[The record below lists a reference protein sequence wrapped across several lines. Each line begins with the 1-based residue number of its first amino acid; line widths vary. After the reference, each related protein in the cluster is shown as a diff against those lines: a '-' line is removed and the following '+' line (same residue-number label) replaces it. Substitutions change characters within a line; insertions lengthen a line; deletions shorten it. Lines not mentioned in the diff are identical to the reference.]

1 MAPALPPYALAVPS
15 FRFRALAALA
25 GRAVLGGPREVVLAC
40 FVGARLAAAL
50 VRGAEPALTDEV
62 RAARASGAR
71 TWLGAI
77 ALPASTRVPLARL
90 IDATGRPATAEP
102 DATPPRRPRRAQ
114 TPAAARVS
122 PTATGAS
129 RVEVAAAAGAALL
142 AAVTAVEPWLDP
154 PSRQELLLLCRE
166 LGVDTASTPARESRA
181 EPIPAGV

>member
-40 FVGARLAAAL
+40 FVGARLATAL
-50 VRGAEPALTDEV
+50 VRGAEPALSDEV

-90 IDATGRPATAEP
+90 IDATGRPATEEADP
-102 DATPPRRPRRAQ
+102 TPPRRTRRAPTAATGRV
-114 TPAAARVS
+114 TPAA
-122 PTATGAS
+122 TAAS
-129 RVEVAAAAGAALL
+129 RVEVAAAVGTALL
-142 AAVTAVEPWLDP
+142 AAVTATEPWLDA

-166 LGVDTASTPARESRA
+166 LGVDTMSTPARESRA
-181 EPIPAGV
+181 APIPAGV

>member
-1 MAPALPPYALAVPS
+1 VAPALPPYALAVPS

-90 IDATGRPATAEP
+90 IDATGRPATAEAE
-102 DATPPRRPRRAQ
+102 ATPPRRSRRA
-114 TPAAARVS
+114 PAAGTSRAE
-122 PTATGAS
+122 ATTNADS
-129 RVEVAAAAGAALL
+129 RAEVAAGVGAALL
-142 AAVTAVEPWLDP
+142 AAVTAAESWLDH
-154 PSRQELLLLCRE
+154 PSRQELLLLCRD
-166 LGVDTASTPARESRA
+166 LGVETVPAPARESRA
-181 EPIPAGV
+181 EPVSLGV